1 MRCYRREATR
11 CCSGSLTRGRSVQ
24 HGLSDKR
31 CIRLACN
38 LSTNSRIESSSHV
51 VHPKEKKIKGEKVR
65 R

>member
-38 LSTNSRIESSSHV
+38 LSPNSRIESSSHV
-51 VHPKEKKIKGEKVR
+51 VHPKEKKSKVR